1 MLGKPLRALSTVPA
15 IALALLTLTVFWVLR
30 DYGPESAIR
39 RFHDAVL
46 SNDAQAVAQVTDDDF
61 NDPSVQ
67 RLINNV
73 IFLGQR
79 GATYR
84 ILGMQ
89 RETRRVAAE
98 VQYNLPDGKAGRT
111 IWIVVKPRRT
121 WKVEAS
127 ETGQYFRR
135 TLGL

>member
-1 MLGKPLRALSTVPA
+1 MLGKPVRASSLVPA
-15 IALALLTLTVFWVLR
+15 IALAVLTLAVFWVLQ

-46 SNDAQAVAQVTDDDF
+46 SRDALALAQVTEDDL
-61 NDPSVQ
+61 NDLPTQ
-67 RLINNV
+67 RLIQNV
-73 IFLGQR
+73 LLLGEK

-98 VQYNLPDGKAGRT
+98 VQYNLPDGKSGRT
-111 IWIVVKPRRT
+111 IWIVVKRNRV

-127 ETGQYFRR
+127 ETGQYFRK

>member
-1 MLGKPLRALSTVPA
+1 MLGKPLRATSLVPA
-15 IALALLTLTVFWVLR
+15 IALAALTLTVFWVLR

-46 SNDAQAVAQVTDDDF
+46 NRDTNALAQVTD
-61 NDPSVQ
+61 NDLNDISTQ
-67 RLINNV
+67 RLIKNV
-73 IFLGQR
+73 VLLGEG

-98 VQYNLPDGKAGRT
+98 VQYNLPDGKSGRT
-111 IWIVVKPRRT
+111 IWIVVKRNRV

-127 ETGQYFRR
+127 ETGQYFRK